1 MSMNPA
7 KENRLMVAKLLG
19 VDEAVAAELL
29 EARVAIYAAAGECAR
44 FATELISQLE
54 RTVVVTD
61 VDADVEVV
69 IGVRPTGTASK
80 TIYVSFDEESVT
92 LSDDSIDLAGEFPAL
107 HGLQVVF
114 GACYAAA
121 FVLGRAV
128 PGLPSTEGDFV
139 FSFASIGATRD
150 VLVRPLTIR
159 ETALAG
165 AGAVGNGFLRAL
177 RHLDVSGKLHV
188 TDPKEIGA
196 GNANRC
202 LFFGAGETGM
212 KAEVLSRNAQ
222 EYFGALKL
230 EPFVGRF
237 CELVA
242 REKRIRRVVVATDS
256 RPVRRSIQN
265 ELPLEV
271 VDASTTDVSE
281 IIVHSHRQPTD
292 GACLSC
298 IYKHV
303 PDEDARKRDIAAGLG
318 LAVSDIDPAGLVDD
332 RVAGLIV
339 AAHPSLQRGDVL
351 GRAFDTLFK
360 QLCGEQALLKPGG
373 EQVLAPFAFVSNLA
387 GAYLALELARLDA
400 GIGTSNYLY
409 LHPWRQ
415 PFSKLRRYK
424 GKDQD
429 CEFCGNPGTLEAY
442 KAVWPEISF
451 NSR

>member
-19 VDEAVAAELL
+19 VDETAAADLL
-29 EARVAIYAAAGECAR
+29 EVRVAVHAAPGGCAR
-44 FATELISQLE
+44 FATELIAQLE
-54 RTVVVTD
+54 RTIVVTNG
-61 VDADVEVV
+61 DADVEVV
-69 IGVRPTGTASK
+69 IGVRPSGTAPK
-80 TIYVSFDEESVT
+80 TIYVSFNEESVT
-92 LSDDSIDLAGEFPAL
+92 LSDDPVDLAAEFPAL

-128 PGLPSTEGDFV
+128 PGLPSTGGDFV
-139 FSFASIGATRD
+139 LSFASIGATRD
-150 VLVRPLTIR
+150 VLERPLIIR

-165 AGAVGNGFLRAL
+165 AGAVGNGFLWAL

-202 LFFGAGETGM
+202 LFFSAGETGM

-222 EYFGALKL
+222 EYFDALKL

-237 CELVA
+237 SELVT
-242 REKRIRRVVVATDS
+242 RENRVRRVVVATDS

-281 IIVHSHRQPTD
+281 IIVHSHQQPTD

-303 PDEDARKRDIAAGLG
+303 PDEDARRRDIAVGLG
-318 LAVSDIDPAGLVDD
+318 LAISDVDPAGLIDG
-332 RVAGLIV
+332 RVADLIV
-339 AAHPSLQRGDVL
+339 AAHPSLHRDEIL

-373 EQVLAPFAFVSNLA
+373 EQVLAPFSFVSNLA
-387 GAYLALELARLDA
+387 GAYLALEFARLDA
-400 GIGTSNYLY
+400 GIATTNYLF

-429 CEFCGNPGTLEAY
+429 CEFCGNPGTLEAFM
-442 KAVWPEISF
+442 AVWPDISF
-451 NSR
+451 NAY